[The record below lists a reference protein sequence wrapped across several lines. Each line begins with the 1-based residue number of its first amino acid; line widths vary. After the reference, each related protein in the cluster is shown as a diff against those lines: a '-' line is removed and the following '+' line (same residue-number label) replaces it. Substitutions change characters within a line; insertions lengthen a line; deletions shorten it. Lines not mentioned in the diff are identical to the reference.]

1 MNITIVTT
9 ARTDK
14 EAYALL
20 KQLGMPL
27 RES

>member
-1 MNITIVTT
+1 MNITIVTS
-9 ARTDK
+9 ARHDK

-20 KQLGMPL
+20 KKLGMPF